1 MTAPPEPVAA
11 PPDPAAAPPG
21 FSADAARGWIV
32 LDWGLSGHF
41 ARLALV
47 AVVGLTVAVAFG
59 QLDLLALA
67 TPCLYAVLLG
77 LRRPPEA
84 PLGLV
89 VDATPRR
96 LFEGEELRVRGS
108 VEPGA
113 SARLEGVRLRWR
125 PGVGLGPPR
134 APEPEVPSATRDAR
148 SGPTLEAVCRVQ
160 RWGLRALGVVGVDT
174 IACDGL
180 LRGRG
185 TWSPPLAVVA
195 FPRPVP
201 VESSSTPVLTRAR
214 VGEHRSL
221 QAGRG
226 TEFAAVRPFAFG
238 DSPRQVNWAAT
249 ARTGSLHVND
259 AVAER
264 AVEIVVI
271 LDALSD
277 AAIPGGRLLDR
288 GVRTAA
294 GVTEAWLATRDR
306 VGVVVLGGG
315 LRWVRPSS
323 ARRTFYEVVEAVI
336 ACERTV
342 SYVDPK
348 LLRVPP
354 AVLPPGALLVF
365 VSPLLDERALAAVRD
380 LRGRRYATVV
390 LDTLGDTLPPLPPG
404 RSEKVATLLFRA
416 RRELL
421 LHDVR
426 AVGAPTVAWSS
437 QTDLGVGL
445 AAALTTPGLGR
456 S

>member
-1 MTAPPEPVAA
+1 MIG
-11 PPDPAAAPPG
+11 PPDQPAAPPG
-21 FSADAARGWIV
+21 FSTEAARGRVV
-32 LDWGLSGHF
+32 LDWGFSGHF
-41 ARLALV
+41 ARLALLAV
-47 AVVGLTVAVAFG
+47 AGLTVAVAFG
-59 QLDLLALA
+59 QVDLIAVA
-67 TPCLYAVLLG
+67 SPCLFALLLG

-84 PLGLV
+84 AVGLV

-96 LFEGEELRVRGS
+96 LFEGEEVQVRGS
-108 VEPGA
+108 LDPGRPAGVE
-113 SARLEGVRLRWR
+113 EVRLRWR

-134 APEPEVPSATRDAR
+134 ARVLAGEASDP
-148 SGPTLEAVCRVQ
+148 GLEAACRVQ
-160 RWGLRALGVVGVDT
+160 RWGLRPLGLVGVD
-174 IACDGL
+174 AVAGDSL

-185 TWSPPLAVVA
+185 AWRPPLAVVV
-195 FPRPVP
+195 FPRATA

-221 QAGRG
+221 QPGRG

-259 AVAER
+259 SVAER

-288 GVRTAA
+288 GVRAA
-294 GVTEAWLATRDR
+294 VGATEAWLATRDR
-306 VGVVVLGGG
+306 VGLVVLGGG

-323 ARRTFYEVVEAVI
+323 ARRTFYEVVEAVV
-336 ACERTV
+336 ACQRTV
-342 SYVDPK
+342 SYVDPN

-390 LDTLGDTLPPLPPG
+390 VDTLGDTLPPLPPG
-404 RSEKVATLLFRA
+404 RSGQAATLLFRA

-426 AVGAPTVAWSS
+426 AVGAPTVAWSP
-437 QTDLGVGL
+437 QTDLGVAL
-445 AAALTTPGLGR
+445 AAALATPGLGR